1 MQVNYVW
8 PFRELLDSNE
18 RKTFFWLECTYD
30 EALEVLQQVSLS
42 PRDFRNYV
50 EHLAR
55 FRDDGNEHKVFGEGL
70 EVYSRIGFLI
80 SEDGKI
86 VEWAP
91 PGFPIANMWDAYNPF
106 KRIRTIEVDTFADF
120 ENLAKKFSAEVPY
133 YSNLLGELQI
143 AERLNLAAFG
153 EQNPSVLLR
162 QIIQT
167 NDLAQTAINV
177 FFERY
182 CEGAS
187 IGEFEYFNPD
197 PVVQWEL
204 GREYLRLFENTSP
217 QNQQAGSGEVINFS
231 HIPLQDIYARKQRAI
246 MNLHKVEAVFSTE
259 GGLARKSP
267 LQILKSFSDDEVCE
281 LALLMEKYPY
291 STAIKWILGEF
302 EARLFGVEN
311 SLASLADDSSETMDG
326 SASFG
331 NNAVFYR
338 CLLPDP
344 IKKKSGFSLELDDEL
359 PSDGSK

>member
-1 MQVNYVW
+1 MHVKYVW
-8 PFRELLDSNE
+8 PFRELPDSNE

-30 EALEVLQQVSLS
+30 EALEVLQEVSLS

-55 FRDDGNEHKVFGEGL
+55 FRDDGNEHKVFDEGL

-80 SEDGKI
+80 SEDGNI

-91 PGFPIANMWDAYNPF
+91 PGFPISNMWNAYNPF
-106 KRIRTIEVDTFADF
+106 KGIRTVEVDCFASFD
-120 ENLAKKFSAEVPY
+120 NLAKKFSAEVPY
-133 YSNLLGELQI
+133 YSNLLGEVKI
-143 AERLNLAAFG
+143 AERVNLEAFG
-153 EQNPSVLLR
+153 EQNPSALLR
-162 QIIQT
+162 KIIQT
-167 NDLAQTAINV
+167 SDLAQTAINV

-204 GREYLRLFENTSP
+204 GREYLRLFENISP
-217 QNQQAGSGEVINFS
+217 RNQQAASGEVINFS
-231 HIPLQDIYARKQRAI
+231 QIPLPEIYARKQRAL
-246 MNLHKVEAVFSTE
+246 MNLHKVEAVFSAE
-259 GGLARKSP
+259 DGPARKSQ

-302 EARLFGVEN
+302 EARLFGGEN
-311 SLASLADDSSETMDG
+311 SLASLADDNSDTIDG
-326 SASFG
+326 SDTFG
-331 NNAVFYR
+331 NNGVFYR

-344 IKKKSGFSLELDDEL
+344 IKAKSAGSLGQNDEF
-359 PSDGSK
+359 PDR